1 MSLLALKVI
10 QISALKV
17 LVFEVFVISSAREF
31 KMLLYIIE
39 KVCCSKILGWSASND
54 YKFDKH

>member
-39 KVCCSKILGWSASND
+39 KVCCSKILG
-54 YKFDKH
+54 